1 MRQNKCL
8 RKQRPL
14 GKKIQEQPQT
24 SCKYSTHWQIC
35 MILAFVLWGNLHI
48 AVLNPSSVL
57 HFSFTRLAS
66 FQGLS
71 WISIEPHKSM
81 TFSNYFLY
89 VQFLFTFEQSHDCLT
104 AFVEGNDG
112 VLAATTEGT
121 TGKLLPIYS
130 HFFCVLEELCH
141 ADMRGMVMNAH
152 LKGNH
157 CKEKGIL

>member
-1 MRQNKCL
+1 MCSFFLLLNKA
-8 RKQRPL
+8 
-14 GKKIQEQPQT
+14 
-24 SCKYSTHWQIC
+24 HD
-35 MILAFVLWGNLHI
+35 
-48 AVLNPSSVL
+48 
-57 HFSFTRLAS
+57 RLS
-66 FQGLS
+66 
-71 WISIEPHKSM
+71 
-81 TFSNYFLY
+81 
-89 VQFLFTFEQSHDCLT
+89 

-152 LKGNH
+152 VKGNH